1 MTATTTASAA
11 SSADHIYA
19 TGLRN
24 QWHPVVPSS
33 FVAPGAMRK
42 VTALGEQWLL
52 FRRSDGTLSMLAD
65 RCPHRGAPLSLGKH
79 LGDRV
84 ACWYHG
90 VEVEGDG
97 TVSSVPGLPG
107 CSLEG
112 KKLVR
117 SLPVREVGGA
127 VLAYFGDEEHPEPAE
142 LTLPE
147 PLTDPGTDAI
157 LCYAEWDVPWRY
169 AVENLLDPMHGAF
182 LHHDSHTM
190 FDGDTTAKFRIRETD
205 RGYFFEKTDQRGVN
219 FDWVEL
225 CHTGVDWVDLSIPY
239 PPSAA
244 PAARSASSA
253 WSAPSTR
260 SAAASSSGATARSR
274 AGSATPGASSTRPS
288 SRSATGM
295 CSNRTA

>member
-1 MTATTTASAA
+1 MT
-11 SSADHIYA
+11 ADHIYA

-42 VTALGEQWLL
+42 VTALDEQWLL

-107 CSLEG
+107 CNLEG

-127 VLAYFGDEEHPEPAE
+127 ILAYFGDEQHPEPVE

-147 PLTDPGTDAI
+147 PLTDAGTDAI
-157 LCYAEWDVPWRY
+157 LCYAEWEVPWRY

-190 FDGDTTAKFRIRETD
+190 YDGDTTAKFRIRETD

-225 CHTGVDWVDLSIPY
+225 CQGASTGSTCRSRTRRRPV
-239 PPSAA
+239 
-244 PAARSASSA
+244 PAARSGSSA
-253 WSAPSTR
+253 WSARSTS
-260 SAAASSSGATARSR
+260 SAAVSSSGATAGSR

-288 SRSATGM
+288 SRSATGR

>member
-1 MTATTTASAA
+1 MT
-11 SSADHIYA
+11 ADHIYA

-42 VTALGEQWLL
+42 VTALDEQWLL

-107 CSLEG
+107 CNLEG

-127 VLAYFGDEEHPEPAE
+127 ILAYFGDEQHPEPVE

-147 PLTDPGTDAI
+147 PLTDSRHG
-157 LCYAEWDVPWRY
+157 R
-169 AVENLLDPMHGAF
+169 DPV
-182 LHHDSHTM
+182 L
-190 FDGDTTAKFRIRETD
+190 
-205 RGYFFEKTDQRGVN
+205 RGVGGA
-219 FDWVEL
+219 VALRRRE
-225 CHTGVDWVDLSIPY
+225 
-239 PPSAA
+239 PSRPDARRLPA
-244 PAARSASSA
+244 PRLAHHVR
-253 WSAPSTR
+253 R
-260 SAAASSSGATARSR
+260 
-274 AGSATPGASSTRPS
+274 
-288 SRSATGM
+288 
-295 CSNRTA
+295 